1 MALHAVDER
10 EVKAVRDLNDT
21 ASVRV
26 TIDDSL
32 GAENLIQRVIH
43 FEQGRSRSRT
53 AQGRDEV
60 GFVVSGSGT
69 LHLEAESFLLEP
81 DMGFY
86 VRAGE
91 RYQIENPGSED
102 MVVVSVTAP
111 EPTDDEAL
119 SLRKVTV
126 RVVDQPILPAGKD
139 REFRF
144 VINPDAGCKDVTQFV
159 GLIPPGRAPTHCH
172 LYDEV
177 IYVLEGEGVLHV
189 DGQADTGI
197 TVGTCIYLPPPTQH
211 CLENTGSKPLRVLG
225 VFHPAGDASEAYENE
240 QTMEGKQ

>member
-1 MALHAVDER
+1 MVGYAVKER
-10 EVKAVRDLNDT
+10 DVEAVRDPSDT

-43 FEQGRSRSRT
+43 FEQGRSLPRT
-53 AQGRDEV
+53 AKGRDEV
-60 GFVVSGSGT
+60 AYVVSGNGT
-69 LHLEAESFLLEP
+69 LHLEEALFPLEP

-91 RYQIENPGSED
+91 HYRIENEQD
-102 MVVVSVTAP
+102 DDIVVVSVTAP
-111 EPTDDEAL
+111 EPGDDEVL
-119 SLRKVTV
+119 TQRKVTV
-126 RVVDQPILPAGKD
+126 RVADQPVLPAGKD

-159 GLIPPGRAPTHCH
+159 GLIPPGRAPTHHH

-177 IYVLEGEGVLHV
+177 IYVLGGEGVLHV
-189 DGQADTGI
+189 EGHADTRI
-197 TVGTCIYLPPPTQH
+197 TAGTCIYLPPPTQH
-211 CLENTGSKPLRVLG
+211 CLENTGTEPLRVLG

-240 QTMEGKQ
+240 

>member
-1 MALHAVDER
+1 MVGHAVKDRDVE
-10 EVKAVRDLNDT
+10 AVRGPGDT

-32 GAENLIQRVIH
+32 GAESLIQRVIH
-43 FEQGRSRSRT
+43 FAEGRSQSRES
-53 AQGRDEV
+53 QGRDEV
-60 GFVVSGSGT
+60 GFVVSGNGI
-69 LHLEAESFLLEP
+69 LHLEAQPFPLEP

-91 RYQIENPGSED
+91 HYQIENPGPED
-102 MVVVSVTAP
+102 IVVVSVTAP
-111 EPTDDEAL
+111 EPIDQEMLDQ
-119 SLRKVTV
+119 RKVTV
-126 RVVDQPILPAGKD
+126 RVADQPILPAGKD

-159 GLIPPGRAPTHCH
+159 GLIPPGRAPTHYH

-177 IYVLEGEGVLHV
+177 IYVLDGEGVLHV
-189 DGQADTGI
+189 DGEPDTPI
-197 TVGTCIYLPPPTQH
+197 TTGTCIYLPPPTQH

-240 QTMEGKQ
+240 QTMEGTK

>member
-1 MALHAVDER
+1 MADYAVKER
-10 EVKAVRDLNDT
+10 DVEAVRDANDT

-43 FEQGRSRSRT
+43 FEQGRSLSRT
-53 AQGRDEV
+53 AQERDEV
-60 GFVVSGSGT
+60 AYVVSGSGT
-69 LHLEAESFLLEP
+69 LHLEDGQFTLEP

-91 RYQIENPGSED
+91 RYEVENGDDED
-102 MVVVSVTAP
+102 IVVVSVTAP
-111 EPTDDEAL
+111 EPKDDEVLAQ
-119 SLRKVTV
+119 RKVTV
-126 RVVDQPILPAGKD
+126 RVADQPVLPAGKD

-159 GLIPPGRAPTHCH
+159 GLIPPGRAPTHHH

-177 IYVLEGEGVLHV
+177 IYVLDGDGVLHV
-189 DGQADTGI
+189 EGQADTPI
-197 TVGTCIYLPPPTQH
+197 TSGTCIYLPPPTQH
-211 CLENTGSKPLRVLG
+211 CLENTGTRPLRVLG

-240 QTMEGKQ
+240 